1 MGREGGHKV
10 CGLMSLQ
17 QTTINIPA
25 GHPVRAMAGLAKQIA
40 LPGEFAP
47 ERFPSFPALERTAV
61 MSFNQPASLTLPAGV
76 QTKMMLARQAGFP
89 LWADQAVSGQVMQY
103 FYYSTGANATYDAQ
117 LEIETLLETPRFGSA
132 VLIATPGRPTVTTG
146 VIQDSFKYPVMGVD
160 AGLGPM
166 QWVYVPAGYTL
177 CLSAGRSDAA
187 AFAAT
192 CNVRFSVDRWSAPGE
207 MKTLDYNATALV
219 GQNTCV
225 NYFQVLEN
233 SWLRPRTLGVQFGS
247 MQATTFSW
255 YVGLSVIGGTVTG
268 YTPSGV
274 DGGNLTV
281 TPTAITALLPLVI
294 SSEFTNSKIPWQATR
309 TTAAAVLG
317 TNVTQVLNK
326 AGTILAGRVNPENE
340 DPFAVTSTYV
350 AALHPAEKAW
360 LPLETG
366 VYSYCPPSTDMANFW
381 DYTSGTILDYPVYRL
396 DNSSLVNVMFLT
408 AGSAAESLA
417 VTASWHLEFR
427 TSSALFQIALSGMT
441 LESFHQAQLALAAA
455 GFFFHNPD
463 HKSVLSKVIG
473 AVKKVAPIVAPA
485 LPAPAQLAVRAL
497 TALGGPNPGPRKVNV
512 PQAPMKMPTTT
523 ASASGQNGPKKAAP
537 KPSGKASKRR
547 GRK

>member
-1 MGREGGHKV
+1 
-10 CGLMSLQ
+10 MSLQ

-76 QTKMMLARQAGFP
+76 ETKMMLTRQAGFP
-89 LWADQAVSGQVMQY
+89 LWADTIAGGQVLQY
-103 FYYSTGANATYDAQ
+103 FFTCAGANATYDTQ
-117 LEIETLLETPRFGSA
+117 LNVDTLIEAPRFGSSVITA
-132 VLIATPGRPTVTTG
+132 LPGRPAVVTG
-146 VIQDSFKYPVMGVD
+146 VIQDYFKFPIMGVD
-160 AGLGPM
+160 MDLGPT
-166 QWVYVPAGYTL
+166 QWVYVPRGYTL
-177 CLSAGRSDAA
+177 VLSAGRNDAA
-187 AFAAT
+187 SFAAT
-192 CNVRFSVDRWSAPGE
+192 VNVRFALDAWSGPGE
-207 MKTLDYNATALV
+207 KKSLEYNATGLV

-225 NYFQVLEN
+225 SYFQTLEN
-233 SWLRPRTLGVQFGS
+233 IWVRPATLGVQFGS
-247 MQATTFSW
+247 MQATTFDW
-255 YVGLSVIGGTVTG
+255 YVGLTVVGGTVLG
-268 YTPSGV
+268 YVPAAT
-274 DGGNLTV
+274 DGGVLNV
-281 TPTAITALLPLVI
+281 TPVTTTALTPLVI
-294 SSEFTNSKIPWQATR
+294 SSEFTNSQIPWQATR

-326 AGTILAGRVNPENE
+326 AGTILAGRVNPDNQ
-340 DPFAVTSTYV
+340 DPFKVSSSYV
-350 AALHPAEKAW
+350 SGLHPAEKAW

-381 DYTSGTILDYPVYRL
+381 DYTSGTVLDYPVYRL
-396 DNSSLVNVMFLT
+396 DNTSLVNVMFLT
-408 AGSAAESLA
+408 AGAATETLA

-485 LPAPAQLAVRAL
+485 LPMPAQMAVRAL
-497 TALGGPNPGPRKVNV
+497 TTLSGSNPGPRKVNV

-523 ASASGQNGPKKAAP
+523 AAASGQNGPRKPAPKSQGKAA
-537 KPSGKASKRR
+537 KRR